1 MIRSLK
7 KEIINELNIWQNT
20 NAENCQL
27 KIDIH
32 HFQEKLKELNILCIN
47 CETSNAEI
55 EHRKKRYSEQL
66 TKISKLISEQNFDA
80 ANWAIILDE
89 MAFANRELFEI
100 LLSTATVERRALQL
114 ETAEEDKYRNT
125 SERLNLRRIELRQEL
140 YSQMNN
146 YESLREQIN
155 QTESNLTNLQKAIDV
170 YDAEY
175 WQLND
180 AEHNLQSQIF
190 QLQELLRHSRRHRRF
205 NSTSESSSPL
215 TDTADKNESE
225 EYKSDECLITKRKFN
240 TTIPHRNISKKG
252 NFDITN
258 AKSKCQVLPK
268 TTPDTKRKQVADETS
283 DSSSNIRSDFMW
295 KKKETDS
302 KLNQPVSPT
311 SSVPSN
317 TSCFLVQH
325 HKSPSKLKLMVILL
339 KFYEILELYALDFE
353 EKFANFYNYKK
364 SQYQKQIQ
372 QKDSNWSSSMESF
385 KTTPSQTMTTETKTK
400 KENQYSGLIKLTGIT
415 VQQPKRQKSRI
426 DLKKRGK
433 ISGGMNKGT
442 VNEIGDNQESITDF
456 QSSEENKII
465 DSSKSS
471 NFLISDDETT
481 DLTSES
487 ISLSDALPSKTNI
500 ISPISSITK
509 DQVKKLSSL
518 SDNSSGQETKFR
530 QPSHISE
537 SENSS
542 EISTNTNDLSQQQ
555 QQRQQLMRQPSY
567 NQSLNQGLLISTEKA
582 EFKYYQSLLKQG

>member
-1 MIRSLK
+1 MHCTNIAEISTTTTKNSDVHAYISAKRLAGMIRSLK

-125 SERLNLRRIELRQEL
+125 SERLNLKRIELRQEL

-190 QLQELLRHSRRHRRF
+190 QLQELLRHSRRRRRF

-240 TTIPHRNISKKG
+240 ATIPHRNISKKE
-252 NFDITN
+252 NFDSTN

-283 DSSSNIRSDFMW
+283 DSSFNIRSDFMW

-317 TSCFLVQH
+317 TSSFLVQH
-325 HKSPSKLKLMVILL
+325 HKSPSKPKLM
-339 KFYEILELYALDFE
+339 
-353 EKFANFYNYKK
+353 KFANFYNYKK

-385 KTTPSQTMTTETKTK
+385 KTTPSQTMTTET
-400 KENQYSGLIKLTGIT
+400 
-415 VQQPKRQKSRI
+415 QPKRQKSRI

-433 ISGGMNKGT
+433 ISEEMNKGT
-442 VNEIGDNQESITDF
+442 VDEIGDNQESITDL

-471 NFLISDDETT
+471 NFLVSDDETT

-487 ISLSDALPSKTNI
+487 ISLSDTLPSKTDI
-500 ISPISSITK
+500 ISPISSITR
-509 DQVKKLSSL
+509 DQQTDWRENSKIIGSAQCLPLVRQLPSSLSSL

-542 EISTNTNDLSQQQ
+542 EISTNSKHFISRSMIDIQIGDDNDNDNDF
-555 QQRQQLMRQPSY
+555 RFK
-567 NQSLNQGLLISTEKA
+567 NQSS
-582 EFKYYQSLLKQG
+582 

>member
-311 SSVPSN
+311 SS
-317 TSCFLVQH
+317 
-325 HKSPSKLKLMVILL
+325 
-339 KFYEILELYALDFE
+339 
-353 EKFANFYNYKK
+353 K

-385 KTTPSQTMTTETKTK
+385 KTTPSQTMTTET
-400 KENQYSGLIKLTGIT
+400 
-415 VQQPKRQKSRI
+415 QPKRQKSRI

-509 DQVKKLSSL
+509 DQLSSL

-567 NQSLNQGLLISTEKA
+567 NQSLNQVKSNERQSRSL
-582 EFKYYQSLLKQG
+582 SLLNHNVELWEEISERAFFRDIDNKT